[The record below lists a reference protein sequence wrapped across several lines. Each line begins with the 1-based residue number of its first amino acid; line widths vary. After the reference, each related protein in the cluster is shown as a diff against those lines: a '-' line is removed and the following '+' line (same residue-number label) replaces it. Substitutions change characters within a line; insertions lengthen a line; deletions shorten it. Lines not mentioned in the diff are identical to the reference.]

1 MAFINGK
8 EVLFTP
14 VGGGTTDIV
23 VPDKSTS
30 ERGTPGLVA
39 MYNES
44 SGLTLDKDD
53 RIVVASATAAEIS
66 AKQSARKPIVPNTM
80 AYAMMV
86 NSFLGNM
93 ANSEEITDDRLPPS
107 IRSVLQLVQNTM
119 NFGVAYLEK
128 GQTFTVK
135 KGMFAM
141 VFPYGGNTLSFWT
154 KDKTKAIDGMGTTI
168 ALATPELEDSYTTKG
183 HQRVA
188 MFYLTGTLTNPVKTN
203 QDKWMPGC
211 YFKNDYTGSDGSGI
225 AYVFYMGGAE

>member
-1 MAFINGK
+1 MGKYKAIPYKDMARR
-8 EVLFTP
+8 LQ
-14 VGGGTTDIV
+14 IV
-23 VPDKSTS
+23 RPDKNTS
-30 ERGTPGLVA
+30 ERGNPGLIY

-44 SGLTLDKDD
+44 SGLTLDKDN
-53 RIVVASATAAEIS
+53 RIVVASANATEIA

-93 ANSEEITDDRLPPS
+93 ANSAEITDDRLPTS

-154 KDKTKAIDGMGTTI
+154 KDKSKAIDGMGTTI
-168 ALATPELEDSYTTKG
+168 VLATPELEDSYTTKG

-188 MFYLTGTLTNPVKTN
+188 MFYLAESLTNPVKTN